1 MKIMKTRNLLI
12 ALSLVAVSASCAK
25 ENVGG
30 NADNNTYKD
39 TFKVSLNSDKVETK
53 VYYDKTENVCWAEGD
68 AIGIFANNGSCPSAD
83 NLQVLGEVSEGG
95 ATATFNAELTYA
107 GDGDYSVVAYY
118 PYRSS
123 VSFDKE
129 TSLLASSIPSVQT
142 MYKGPNND
150 SYDPNADFLIA
161 TPALN
166 VSGDEVTTGALEFNR
181 IFAPVCFTFN
191 DSQNIMAED
200 EMIASV
206 VLSVPEGVA
215 VAGNFKVNVQTGEL
229 QFSKVKNSVM
239 VTLDEGYK
247 AGSEV
252 YMVVAPVAAETLA
265 GQNVVIT
272 VHTTHASYQ
281 ITKTGGKFLAGKLNG
296 ATLDLK
302 DAIVINSASAVTLYK
317 AETNTE
323 DWTITD
329 FAADIPIQTK
339 RSYAPVSIPSA
350 FTGYKV
356 AINSF
361 DVRLGGTIVPETD
374 GRVYMITRPA
384 AKNQMLEEG
393 WAPATPVN
401 GIRGFTLNDNG
412 ATKILV
418 WTKIANAGDE
428 INHVLTEGT
437 WNPAQVIAP
446 AIELYVPE
454 LTAVQSITVT
464 GWDYTNGSTSTGY
477 KVIDLPEAGIV
488 GLNTDRATQDRH
500 SSYSLNYVPDEFKGW
515 KVLACPIKTMY
526 GGKIIP
532 DSDGYI
538 YIIACRRLQTWIEAF
553 ETDGW
558 EPITNVTDNTADDYI
573 MFNNAPYAFYR
584 KAVKQGQEV
593 EIPHDLTNKAGT
605 GLENYTNWPI
615 APSITLVDSSSNN
628 E

>member
-25 ENVGG
+25 ENVGE
-30 NADNNTYKD
+30 NADSNTYDD
-39 TFKVSLNSDKVETK
+39 TFKVTLNTGKVETK

-166 VSGDEVTTGALEFNR
+166 VSGDEVTAGALEFNR

-191 DSQNIMAED
+191 DSQNILAED

-281 ITKTGGKFLAGKLNG
+281 FTKTGGKFLAGKLNG
-296 ATLDLK
+296 AALDLK
-302 DAIVINSASAVTLYK
+302 DATVIGSASAVTLYK
-317 AETNTE
+317 AEANTE
-323 DWTITD
+323 EWTITD
-329 FAADIPIQTK
+329 FAEGTAIQTT
-339 RSYAPVSIPSA
+339 RTFAPKFIPSA

-356 AINSF
+356 AINSHN
-361 DVRLGGTIVPETD
+361 VRLGGTIVPQAD

-401 GIRGFTLNDNG
+401 GITNFNLDDNG

-418 WTKIANAGDE
+418 WTKIAKAGDE

-454 LTAVQSITVT
+454 IPDVQEITIVDWEMT
-464 GWDYTNGSTSTGY
+464 KGVDGSTKGF
-477 KVIDLPEAGIV
+477 KVIDMPNTAEM
-488 GLNTDRATQDRH
+488 GLVTDRVTVDKH
-500 SSYSLNYVPDEFKGW
+500 ESYSLNYIPEKYQDW
-515 KVLACPIKTMY
+515 KALATPIKTRY
-526 GGKIIP
+526 GGYIKA
-532 DSDGYI
+532 STSGYV
-538 YIIACRRLQTWIEAF
+538 YIIGNHQRHKNNFAKA
-553 ETDGW
+553 GW
-558 EPITNVTDNTADDYI
+558 EVITNVTSGAEDCM
-573 MFNNAPYAFYR
+573 MFNTNIHAIYR
-584 KAVKQGQEV
+584 KYVTK
-593 EIPHDLTNKAGT
+593 DSLTALPDDKTDSEFYIA
-605 GLENYTNWPI
+605 LENWTYFVI
-615 APSITLVDSSSNN
+615 APSIILEDGILVQ
-628 E
+628 

>member
-25 ENVGG
+25 ENVGE
-30 NADNNTYKD
+30 NADINTYDD
-39 TFKVSLNSDKVETK
+39 TFKVTLNTGKVETK

-129 TSLLASSIPSVQT
+129 TSLLASSIPGVQT

-166 VSGDEVTTGALEFNR
+166 VSGDEVTAGALEFNR

-265 GQNVVIT
+265 GQEVVIT

-281 ITKTGGKFLAGKLNG
+281 FTKTGGKFLAGKLNG
-296 ATLDLK
+296 AALDLK
-302 DAIVINSASAVTLYK
+302 DATVIGSASAVTLYK
-317 AETNTE
+317 AEANTE
-323 DWTITD
+323 EWTITD
-329 FAADIPIQTK
+329 FDEGTAIQTT
-339 RSYAPVSIPSA
+339 RPFAPKFIPSS

-356 AINSF
+356 AINSH

-401 GIRGFTLNDNG
+401 GITNFNLDDNG

-418 WTKIANAGDE
+418 WTKIAKAGDE

-446 AIELYVPE
+446 AIELYVPT
-454 LTAVQSITVT
+454 LSDVQSITVKDWT
-464 GWDYTNGSTSTGY
+464 RCNSNEYTL
-477 KVIDLPEAGIV
+477 IDLPAAGEAGLV
-488 GLNTDRATQDRH
+488 PDRTDYTL
-500 SSYSLNYVPDEFKGW
+500 SYVPEQFNGW
-515 KVLACPIKTMY
+515 KALATKRNNAH
-526 GGKIIP
+526 GGTIVP
-532 DSDGYI
+532 ATDGYI
-538 YIIACRRLQTWIEAF
+538 YIIASRHYTSWINILIN
-553 ETDGW
+553 DGW
-558 EPITNVTDNTADDYI
+558 EPITEVTDDTAPDYVLLKTI
-573 MFNNAPYAFYR
+573 KYAFYKR
-584 KAVKQGQEV
+584 EV
-593 EIPHDLTNKAGT
+593 KAGEEVSIPDSRVFEDR
-605 GLENYTNWPI
+605 LRDHYFFPI
-615 APSITLVDSSSNN
+615 APSITL
-628 E
+628 EPAAE

>member
-25 ENVGG
+25 ENVGE
-30 NADNNTYKD
+30 NADINTYDD
-39 TFKVSLNSDKVETK
+39 TFKVTLNTGKVETK

-118 PYRSS
+118 PFRSS
-123 VSFDKE
+123 VSYDKE
-129 TSLLASSIPSVQT
+129 TSLLASSIPGVQT

-161 TPALN
+161 TPTLN
-166 VSGDEVTTGALEFNR
+166 VTGSEATAGALEFNR

-302 DAIVINSASAVTLYK
+302 DATVINAASSVTLHK
-317 AETNTE
+317 AEANTE
-323 DWTITD
+323 EWTITD
-329 FAADIPIQTK
+329 FAVGTPIQTT
-339 RSYAPVSIPSA
+339 RTFAPEYIPSS

-356 AINSF
+356 AINSHN
-361 DVRLGGTIVPETD
+361 VRLGGTIVPQAD

-401 GIRGFTLNDNG
+401 GITNFNLDDNG

-418 WTKIANAGDE
+418 WTKIAKAGDE

-464 GWDYTNGSTSTGY
+464 GWDYTNGNSNTGY

-488 GLNTDRATQDRH
+488 GLNTDRATQSKH
-500 SSYSLNYVPDEFKGW
+500 SSYSLNYVPEEFKGW

-558 EPITNVTDNTADDYI
+558 EPITNVTDNTAGDYI

>member
-25 ENVGG
+25 ESVGD
-30 NADNNTYKD
+30 NAENNTYND
-39 TFKVSLNSDKVETK
+39 TFKVTLNTGKVETK

-129 TSLLASSIPSVQT
+129 TSLLASSIPGVQT

-302 DAIVINSASAVTLYK
+302 DATVINAASSVTLHK

-323 DWTITD
+323 EWAITD
-329 FAADIPIQTK
+329 FAVGTAIQTT
-339 RSYAPVSIPSA
+339 RTFAPKYIPSS

-356 AINSF
+356 AINSHN
-361 DVRLGGTIVPETD
+361 VRLGGTIVPETD

-401 GIRGFTLNDNG
+401 GITNFILDDSGE
-412 ATKILV
+412 TKILA
-418 WTKIANAGDE
+418 WTKIAKAGDE

-446 AIELYVPE
+446 SIELYVPT
-454 LTAVQSITVT
+454 LSDVQSITVKDWT
-464 GWDYTNGSTSTGY
+464 IDVTDKSTAGY
-477 KVIDLPEAGIV
+477 KVIDLPAAGIV
-488 GLNTDRATQDRH
+488 GLVTDRANQTNN
-500 SSYSLNYVPDEFKGW
+500 SGYSLSYVPDQFNGW
-515 KVLACPIKTMY
+515 KALATPRQTAY
-526 GGKIIP
+526 GGNIIP
-532 DSDGYI
+532 ASDGYI
-538 YIIACRRLQTWIEAF
+538 YIIGCRNYTSWIKQL
-553 ETDGW
+553 TDNGW
-558 EPITNVTDNTADDYI
+558 EAITNVTDTSAEDYVLFNTKS
-573 MFNNAPYAFYR
+573 YAFYR
-584 KAVKQGQEV
+584 KAVSKGDV
-593 EIPHDLTNKAGT
+593 VAIPDPSVFDTVRD
-605 GLENYTNWPI
+605 YYYFPI
-615 APSITLVDSSSNN
+615 APSITL
-628 E
+628 EPAAE